1 MIIRITTKLFAY
13 LYFKNFICCSYINE
27 YEKIRTEAS
36 SDVERYVGNPL
47 NSYLL
52 IKRLTS
58 DWKEVRELVSA
69 KVISII

>member
-1 MIIRITTKLFAY
+1 MTTNIILITLLFAN
-13 LYFKNFICCSYINE
+13 LYSKNLTCFSYINE
-27 YEKIRTEAS
+27 YEKIRTEAA

-58 DWKEVRELVSA
+58 DWKEVRELISA
-69 KVISII
+69 KVS